1 MGDSIIKQIIPDLLL
16 PRKYNYKVDKHE
28 AYHIDDIP
36 KVINSITDLNEVS
49 TCTIHCGANDIGSVS
64 SDALVEKLKEI
75 LSSVQAQNPDTKI
88 LISNITPRGDDHLQD
103 ISRQEFN
110 LKLLKE
116 FNNSQC
122 VYICDNSNLSSRGI
136 VNGKFY
142 GQDKLHLNQVGTK
155 VLAGNITSK
164 LRVIHGVP
172 QKQMFKNRYKQ
183 KSKKSF
189 RGK

>member
-1 MGDSIIKQIIPDLLL
+1 M
-16 PRKYNYKVDKHE
+16 
-28 AYHIDDIP
+28 
-36 KVINSITDLNEVS
+36 
-49 TCTIHCGANDIGSVS
+49 
-64 SDALVEKLKEI
+64 
-75 LSSVQAQNPDTKI
+75 KI
-88 LISNITPRGDDHLQD
+88 LISNITPRGDDHLLD

-155 VLAGNITSK
+155 ILAGNITSK
-164 LRVIHGVP
+164 LRVIHGIP

-183 KSKKSF
+183 KSKKIIQ
-189 RGK
+189 RKVTL